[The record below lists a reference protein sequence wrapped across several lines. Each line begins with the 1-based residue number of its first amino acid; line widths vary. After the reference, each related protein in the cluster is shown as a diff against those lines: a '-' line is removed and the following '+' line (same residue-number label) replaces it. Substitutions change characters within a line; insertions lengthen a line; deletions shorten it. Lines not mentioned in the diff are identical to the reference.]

1 MKRLLAALSAAAL
14 CLSLT
19 ACGSASPA
27 QTETPSSSGS
37 SGGVSGTFSAE
48 AAGQGGADNPVKV
61 TITLEDSKIVDVK
74 AEGPGETEGIG
85 SKAIESLPPQMAQ
98 SGSIKVDAVTGATV
112 TSGAIMSAAALALE
126 SAGLNPD
133 DYRLDVA
140 AAPAVAE
147 DVSKSCDVVVIGAGG
162 AGMIAAITASDL
174 GKRTIIVESTAMV
187 GGNSVRSTGG
197 MNAAKTVYQ
206 DDNEFG
212 EEAGVEKTLKSAEE
226 YTGAGEEE
234 IKALTEKVK
243 TEWEAYQ
250 KNPEGYFDSTDLF
263 RLDTMIGGKGINDPV
278 LVQTLAEYSSSAIDW
293 LDEIGATLHS
303 VGAFGGASVKRIH
316 RPVNAEGKTTA
327 VGAYVIPVLEKN
339 LNDRAIEVMYNT
351 TATNILQDANG
362 VCGIEAVTA
371 AGGTVTISAKAV
383 VIASGG
389 FGANNDMVVAQNHPE
404 LKGYITTNAPGI
416 LGQGIEMGMAVGA
429 DTVDMD
435 QIQLHPTVHVADDG
449 SANLITEGL
458 RGDGAILVNT
468 EGKRF
473 YDEVSTRD
481 KVSDA
486 ENNQPGGYAW
496 LIVDQ
501 KMYDASAV
509 IQGYVSK
516 GWCVSG
522 DSPEALAKEM
532 GIDETVLKETMEA
545 WNACVEAKEDKEFGR
560 TSFAEKLEGTLYALT
575 VQPGIHH
582 TMGGLRINDKCEVL
596 KSDGTAIPRLF
607 AAGEV
612 TGGVHGANR
621 LGGNAVAD
629 FVVFGRIAG
638 ESAAAAA
645 VTAKAE
651 VPEGA
656 TFAAGTYKAEA
667 VGYGGSSNPVK
678 LTVTFSDHEITKI
691 DYTADGETPT
701 VGGAAI
707 PQLVEDVLAAQST
720 NIDMVS
726 GATISSSAFM
736 SAMNECITMAG
747 ADPASLTAQVSKEPE
762 KDIEE
767 TADVVVAG
775 AGGAGMAAAIT
786 AAQNGKKVIILE
798 KGAVSGGNSSYAT
811 GGMNAAETHY
821 QEEQGIE
828 DSAELFYEDTMKGGH
843 DINNPDLVRTLA
855 ENSSEAID
863 WLDSIGAPL
872 SNIGLA
878 GGASAMRQHRP
889 VNDEGKILSV
899 GTYLV
904 EHLTKT
910 CEDVGVKIIYNA
922 KVDEVLMEDG
932 KAAGLHAT
940 GKSGNNITIHADDV
954 VIATGGFGSNPDLIT
969 KYRPELEGYVSTN
982 APTITGDAIE
992 FLDEIGAD
1000 FVDLEQIQIHPT
1012 VVQKDGSLISESL
1025 RGDGAILLNKEG
1037 KRFCNEI
1044 LTRDVVSGH
1053 INEQPDSYA
1062 WLIADEAM
1070 KTESTVIEKYVNKGY
1085 MVKCDTVKDLADLI
1099 GVDEKTVQE
1108 SLDKWKAACDAEK
1121 DEEFG
1126 REGYD
1131 ALLTDLSHAPYY
1143 AVQISPGIHHTMGG
1157 VKINTEAEVIGKD
1170 GKKIDNLYAAG
1181 EVTGGVHGGN
1191 RLGGNA
1197 VADIIV
1203 FGRIAGENASK

>member
-1 MKRLLAALSAAAL
+1 MKKILAALSAAAL

-19 ACGSASPA
+19 ACATSST
-27 QTETPSSSGS
+27 QTETPAPSGGS
-37 SGGVSGTFSAE
+37 AGVSGTFSAE
-48 AAGQGGADNPVKV
+48 AAGQGGASNPVKV
-61 TITLEDSKIVDVK
+61 TITLEDSKITDVK

-85 SKAIESLPPQMAQ
+85 SKAIEALPPQIV
-98 SGSIKVDAVTGATV
+98 STGSIQVDAVTGATV
-112 TSGAIMSAAALALE
+112 TSNAIMTAAAAALE
-126 SAGLNPD
+126 SAGLNPE
-133 DYRLDVA
+133 DYRLETASV
-140 AAPAVAE
+140 PAVAE
-147 DVSKSCDVVVIGAGG
+147 DITKSCDVVVIGAGG
-162 AGMIAAITASDL
+162 AGMIAAITASDA
-174 GKRTIIVESTAMV
+174 GKRTIVIESTAMV

-206 DDNEFG
+206 DENEFG
-212 EEAGVEKTLKSAEE
+212 ESAGVEKTLASAEE

-234 IKALTEKVK
+234 IKSLAEKVK
-243 TEWEAYQ
+243 SEWEAYQ
-250 KNPEGYFDSTDLF
+250 AKPEGYFDTTDLF
-263 RLDTMIGGKGINDPV
+263 RLDTMIGGKGINDPL
-278 LVQTLAEYSSSAIDW
+278 LVQTLAEQSASAIDW
-293 LDEIGATLHS
+293 LDEIGAVLHS

-327 VGAYVIPVLEKN
+327 VGAYTIPVLEKN
-339 LNDRAIEVMYNT
+339 LSDRGIEVLYNT
-351 TATNILQDANG
+351 TATNILTDANG
-362 VCGIEAVTA
+362 ACGIEGVTA
-371 AGGTVTISAKAV
+371 AGGKVNITAKSV
-383 VIASGG
+383 VIATGG

-404 LKGYITTNAPGI
+404 LDGYITTNAPGI
-416 LGQGIEMGMAVGA
+416 LGQGIDMGVAVGA

-468 EGKRF
+468 NGVRF

-501 KMYDASAV
+501 KMYDASAI

-516 GWCVSG
+516 GWCVTG

-532 GIDETVLKETMEA
+532 KVDEAALKTTLET

-560 TSFAEKLEGTLYALT
+560 TSFADKLEGTLYALT

-596 KSDGTAIPRLF
+596 RKDGTAIPRLF
-607 AAGEV
+607 ATGEV

-651 VPEGA
+651 VPAGA

-678 LTVTFSDHEITKI
+678 LSVTFSDNEITKI

-707 PQLVEDVLAAQST
+707 PQLVDDVLAAQST

-726 GATISSSAFM
+726 GATISSSAFF
-736 SAMNECITMAG
+736 SAMNECITQAG
-747 ADPASLTAQVSKEPE
+747 ADPKALVAKTSKEPE
-762 KDIEE
+762 KDIDE

-786 AAQNGKKVIILE
+786 AAQAGKKVIILE
-798 KGAVSGGNSSYAT
+798 KGAVTGGNSSYAT
-811 GGMNAAETHY
+811 GGMNAAGTHY
-821 QEEQGIE
+821 QKEQGIE
-828 DSAELFYEDTMKGGH
+828 DSPELFYEDTMKGGH
-843 DINNPDLVRTLA
+843 DINDKDLVRTLA
-855 ENSSEAID
+855 ENSASAID

-910 CEDVGVKIIYNA
+910 CEDTGVKIIFNA

-932 KAAGLHAT
+932 KAVGLHAT
-940 GKSGNNITIHADDV
+940 GKSGNNITVHANNV
-954 VIATGGFGSNPDLIT
+954 VIATGGFGSNPDLIV
-969 KYRPELEGYVSTN
+969 KYRPELKGYVSTN

-992 FLDEIGAD
+992 FLQKIGAD
-1000 FVDLEQIQIHPT
+1000 FVDLDQIQIHPT
-1012 VVQKDGSLISESL
+1012 VVQADGSLISESL
-1025 RGDGAILLNKEG
+1025 RGDGAILINKEG

-1062 WLIADEAM
+1062 WLLADEAM

-1085 MVKCDTVKDLADLI
+1085 MIKCDTVADLAKLLE
-1099 GVDEKTVQE
+1099 VDEATLQKT
-1108 SLDKWKAACDAEK
+1108 LDTWKAACDAEK
-1121 DEEFG
+1121 DGEFG
-1126 REGYD
+1126 REGFD

-1143 AVQISPGIHHTMGG
+1143 AVKIAPGIHHTMGG
-1157 VKINTEAEVIGKD
+1157 VKIDTAAEVISTD
-1170 GKKIDNLYAAG
+1170 GKPINNLYAAG